1 MTRMSPAKYNL
12 TRFKGK
18 LIAIDGPAGA
28 GKSTTARRLAE
39 QLGYVYLDTGAMY
52 RALTWLALDKG
63 VDPADAKKLA
73 GLAEESPVSFKS
85 SEDGGQ
91 RVFIDGHDVTEAI
104 RSPEIT
110 ARVSEVSAHP
120 GVRKAMVVRQ
130 RQIGKK
136 GSVVAE
142 GRDTTTVVFPQADL
156 KIYLDASIHE
166 RAQRRLLDMARMG
179 VSTSLEEQEDQIR
192 RRDGYDSQRKH
203 SPLTKARDA
212 ILVNTTNMSI
222 DQQVDHIVSLMR
234 SLFK

>member
-1 MTRMSPAKYNL
+1 MSRMSAAKYNL

-28 GKSTTARRLAE
+28 GKSTTARKLAE

-52 RALTWLALDKG
+52 RALTWLALQKG
-63 VDPADAKKLA
+63 IDPSDSQKLTA
-73 GLAEESPVSFKS
+73 LAEECPVSFKGAD
-85 SEDGGQ
+85 DGGQ
-91 RVFIDGHDVTEAI
+91 KVFIDSRDVTEAI
-104 RSPEIT
+104 RSPEVT
-110 ARVSEVSAHP
+110 ARVSEVAAHP

-142 GRDTTTVVFPQADL
+142 GRDTTTVVFPEADL
-156 KIYLDASIHE
+156 KIYLDASIYE
-166 RAQRRLLDMARMG
+166 RAQRRLLDMARLG
-179 VSTSLEEQEDQIR
+179 VSTSLQEQEEEIR
-192 RRDGYDSQRKH
+192 RRDEYDSGRKH

-222 DQQVDHIVSLMR
+222 EQQVDHIVSLMR

>member
-1 MTRMSPAKYNL
+1 MSLIKYNL

-28 GKSTTARRLAE
+28 GKSTTAKRLAE

-52 RALTWLALDKG
+52 RAITWLALKRG
-63 VDPADAKKLA
+63 IDPGDAEALAILA
-73 GLAEESPVSFKS
+73 GTSPVSFETKK
-85 SEDGGQ
+85 DGGQ
-91 RVFIDGHDVTEAI
+91 RVYVDGVDVTDAI
-104 RSPEIT
+104 RTPEVT
-110 ARVSEVSAHP
+110 SRVSEVSAHP

-142 GRDTTTVVFPQADL
+142 GRDTTTVVFPEADL

-179 VSTSLEEQEDQIR
+179 ISTSLEEQEKEIR
-192 RRDGYDSQRKH
+192 QRDEYDSGRKH

-212 ILVNTTNMSI
+212 IMVNTTNMSI
-222 DQQVDHIVSLMR
+222 EQQVDHIVSLMR